1 MIRFGSVPLH
11 PLMYALGLA
20 LLHFIWQ
27 GAVVASL
34 LASALFI
41 LKGHAASLRYGAALG
56 AILLMPA
63 LLAATAWRMWA
74 SPFVLSRL
82 WSTDKLES
90 LLPWIVS
97 VWLIGILFLS
107 LRIAFGWTY
116 AQRLKR
122 QGIISVVTRW
132 QKRLARLRWKM
143 KVAQPVCLLESA
155 LVHVPTTIGW
165 LRPVILLPIS
175 ALTGLTLGQLEAILA
190 HELAHVRRYDYFFNL
205 FQTVVETLLFYH
217 PAVWW
222 ISNRIRI
229 ERERCCDDIAV
240 KVCGDTRTYA
250 RALAVLEELRNVL
263 PQSAI
268 ATKSGS
274 LLHRIRRILNAPAT
288 QSKCPAWLAAGVF
301 VILTIFIVEAT
312 AHFSGVLIAVAGK
325 IVNLPKCEPNFFF
338 SYPPLTPP
346 EEGKKKF
353 AMPEKQTSFLIEE
366 QRGEA
371 EQVRQQAVEAFNRET
386 LMKEKN
392 H

>member
-132 QKRLARLRWKM
+132 QKR
-143 KVAQPVCLLESA
+143 
-155 LVHVPTTIGW
+155 T
-165 LRPVILLPIS
+165 RPILLTRKIKHLS
-175 ALTGLTLGQLEAILA
+175 AVP
-190 HELAHVRRYDYFFNL
+190 HRRSGF
-205 FQTVVETLLFYH
+205 
-217 PAVWW
+217 
-222 ISNRIRI
+222 
-229 ERERCCDDIAV
+229 
-240 KVCGDTRTYA
+240 
-250 RALAVLEELRNVL
+250 LRGRPYN
-263 PQSAI
+263 P
-268 ATKSGS
+268 
-274 LLHRIRRILNAPAT
+274 
-288 QSKCPAWLAAGVF
+288 
-301 VILTIFIVEAT
+301 
-312 AHFSGVLIAVAGK
+312 
-325 IVNLPKCEPNFFF
+325 PN
-338 SYPPLTPP
+338 
-346 EEGKKKF
+346 
-353 AMPEKQTSFLIEE
+353 SFRYL
-366 QRGEA
+366 
-371 EQVRQQAVEAFNRET
+371 
-386 LMKEKN
+386 
-392 H
+392 